1 MGESFKAQLK
11 SGKTMIGTHITTR
24 DPHWA
29 EVMGT
34 AGFDYYWVCAE
45 HTELTLPDIY
55 NILTAAKA
63 AVHPTPCFVRVA
75 ENNPNLVKPIL
86 EMGPDGII
94 FPMSKTADDVRL
106 AVASCM
112 YPPKGIRGWCP
123 RRINDYGLE
132 PTDHYLDTV
141 DERIM
146 KIVQIE
152 TKEAVENLDEILTV
166 DGVDAFIIGP
176 CDLSASLGHIM
187 DHTHPEVVSTIEYI
201 IKKVHE
207 AGKFIGVSYGPYDVP
222 AIQLWL
228 DRGVDM
234 ISVGGEIM
242 YVYDGAHQTV
252 KNFREA
258 LAASGRN
265 K

>member
-1 MGESFKAQLK
+1 MSTFKDLLR

-24 DPHWA
+24 DAHWA

-34 AGFDYYWVCAE
+34 AGFDYYWVCTE
-45 HTELTLPDIY
+45 HTEITPPDVY
-55 NILTAAKA
+55 NILTAARA

-75 ENNPNLVKPIL
+75 ENNPTLVKPLL
-86 EMGPDGII
+86 EMGVDGIV
-94 FPMSKTADDVRL
+94 FPMIKTAEDVKL

-112 YPPKGIRGWCP
+112 YPPAGIRGWCP
-123 RRINDYGLE
+123 RRINNYGLE
-132 PTDHYLDTV
+132 DTQTYISTV

-146 KIVQIE
+146 KIIQIE
-152 TKEAVENLDEILTV
+152 TREAVENLDDILKV

-176 CDLSASLGHIM
+176 CDLSGSLGHLM
-187 DHTHPEVVSTIEYI
+187 ELDHPEVVRTIEQI
-201 IKKVHE
+201 IARVHA
-207 AGKFIGVSYGPYDVP
+207 AGKFIGVSYGGYDKDS
-222 AIQLWL
+222 IQTWL

-242 YVYDGAHQTV
+242 YVYDGAHETV

-258 LAASGRN
+258 MKASGRN